1 MSPLPVSPR
10 SIPKINGS
18 SAGFIALIVCLSL
31 LIVGSCVGVY
41 VLLRDH
47 EQSDEERSARKASR
61 TLRDEPQSAT
71 YIYRASYPSTTTTVP
86 FTSRIRRLLPFGLGG
101 TLYHGGR
108 RWTRAGSN
116 DDWACEPGVSPSGGM
131 TELSSPRRPGIPR
144 TNTSDSETPT
154 LDIPHAPKPSFAFPK
169 EIAPSLS
176 TTSSYMTTVTS
187 FRSRP
192 TSRCSS
198 PISPESR
205 HMSDITLA
213 MLEDPVTFTTHSGPM
228 TLFASGTK
236 FSEGL

>member
-10 SIPKINGS
+10 SMPKINGS
-18 SAGFIALIVCLSL
+18 SAGFIALVVCLSL
-31 LIVGSCVGVY
+31 VIVGSCVAVY
-41 VLLRDH
+41 ILLRDH
-47 EQSDEERSARKASR
+47 EQSDGERSARNAARK
-61 TLRDEPQSAT
+61 LRDQPPSPT
-71 YIYRASYPSTTTTVP
+71 YVYHTSYPSTSAAESSISK
-86 FTSRIRRLLPFGLGG
+86 FRRLLPFGLGG
-101 TLYHGGR
+101 KLHHGGR
-108 RWTRAGSN
+108 RWTRAGSS
-116 DDWACEPGVSPSGGM
+116 DDWGCEPAGSPSGGM
-131 TELSSPRRPGIPR
+131 TELSPPRRPGIPR
-144 TNTSDSETPT
+144 TNTRDSETPT
-154 LDIPHAPKPSFAFPK
+154 LDIPHAPKPSFASPK

-198 PISPESR
+198 PISPESK

-213 MLEDPVTFTTHSGPM
+213 MLEDPVMFTTHSGPM